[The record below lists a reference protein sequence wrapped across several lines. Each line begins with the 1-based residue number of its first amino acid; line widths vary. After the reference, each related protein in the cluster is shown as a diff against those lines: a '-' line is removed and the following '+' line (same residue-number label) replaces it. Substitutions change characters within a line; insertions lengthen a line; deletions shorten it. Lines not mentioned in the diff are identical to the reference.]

1 MAQSTQESPGIRK
14 PGEPSAAPGGYGR
27 HSWHTGIG
35 QGFLTQ
41 LCQGTSWLPSPV
53 TCFSC
58 GHFSSVFGLRG
69 LLVWSGW
76 EIVALIWVE
85 EEKDCTKGLFCS
97 IFSAD
102 RLDGLFLVLAN
113 SADLQERRDPEG
125 GGDLSLNCSCLQYKQ
140 LSCSSDLLLEK
151 KKNKSMHFLGDF

>member
-58 GHFSSVFGLRG
+58 GHFSSVFGLRR

-113 SADLQERRDPEG
+113 SADLQERRDPERG
-125 GGDLSLNCSCLQYKQ
+125 GGGGVISP
-140 LSCSSDLLLEK
+140 
-151 KKNKSMHFLGDF
+151 